1 MPRFDTRSQHTIEVH
16 APAQAVLHSRR
27 GGDREG
33 SVVPTRARVHTRTAP
48 AWRRLRRLDVPIV
61 DAPLILSFTRGAV
74 LLGARP
80 PEEVLAG
87 AIGRFWRLAG
97 NEPVAFGS
105 PEEFP
110 TFTEPGFAKAVVG
123 FRLDPRGA
131 EILLTTETRFVA
143 TDEAT
148 RRLMSRYWR
157 IIRPG
162 SNLIRTEWLRAIRRR
177 ALRRPNSVDRGFR
190 SRPAALPRSCS
201 LTSKGKEEK
210 HGFNR
215 YLQPSASP
223 RRAAQRRNNKMN
235 DTKQSTEDL
244 AILEQL
250 NKDFF
255 HSDQFN
261 DVKRFSEFLAE
272 DFISQF
278 PGVTRNRA
286 EFLDYIAQPRPFK
299 DLAMHDVNIRIL
311 SDVALIHGRSTYT
324 MLADGVEQEALYTDA
339 YQKREGTW
347 VCVAACAI
355 APGA

>member
-1 MPRFDTRSQHTIEVH
+1 MTAQRIDTERRTIPH
-16 APAQAVLHSRR
+16 ARTPYTAQT
-27 GGDREG
+27 
-33 SVVPTRARVHTRTAP
+33 PQ
-48 AWRRLRRLDVPIV
+48 
-61 DAPLILSFTRGAV
+61 
-74 LLGARP
+74 
-80 PEEVLAG
+80 
-87 AIGRFWRLAG
+87 
-97 NEPVAFGS
+97 
-105 PEEFP
+105 
-110 TFTEPGFAKAVVG
+110 
-123 FRLDPRGA
+123 
-131 EILLTTETRFVA
+131 
-143 TDEAT
+143 
-148 RRLMSRYWR
+148 
-157 IIRPG
+157 
-162 SNLIRTEWLRAIRRR
+162 
-177 ALRRPNSVDRGFR
+177 
-190 SRPAALPRSCS
+190 LPRS
-201 LTSKGKEEK
+201 E
-210 HGFNR
+210 
-215 YLQPSASP
+215 
-223 RRAAQRRNNKMN
+223 RRATQNRTKTVT
-235 DTKQSTEDL
+235 DTMQSTEDL

-324 MLADGVEQEALYTDA
+324 MLADGAQQEALYTDA